1 MHCLAQIQ
9 ECVESSAENEVKD
22 DKSKTKEYRVDPVF
36 VFTCFSVPGKFPGG
50 KESGK
55 GKESGNIDN

>member
-1 MHCLAQIQ
+1 M
-9 ECVESSAENEVKD
+9 ESSAENEVKD